1 VDKLKGV
8 SMKII
13 RFLNNFRLAGFS
25 IAYGLSGALIGGT
38 LNRIMIADLGLPAS
52 LVAFFFA
59 IPLLV
64 SPVRVWL
71 GYRSDGF
78 PIFGRRREPYIVLGA
93 LVIGLGVV
101 AAANVAAVTTQVT
114 VALVLSGILSFLL
127 YGIGRNLAHNT
138 YQALITDRYDKT
150 QRTRAVTFYE
160 VATLLGAV
168 MGAGF
173 IGKALETYEPG
184 RLISVATG
192 VAIAVF
198 VLVLFAAINQEPRN
212 IVTENAT
219 EKARQVPFRK
229 VLKDVVF
236 SDRQVRILFTLV
248 IFTFVGT
255 LAQDALLE
263 PYGGLV
269 LGMSVGDTTRL
280 TMFWGVGVLVSMLL
294 SGLFL
299 IKLLGFMRLMRTG
312 IILSIAVF
320 IGLIFV
326 GMGGNA
332 GAFKS
337 LVFAMG
343 IGTGLAGAGMLSSVI
358 SFATPIRA
366 GMLLGVFGVANM
378 VGHAFGN
385 LMGGVIVDVMR
396 FTTGSALVAYS
407 TLFGMEAVILVVA
420 LYLTTRLDLNASQ
433 ASVEERELV
442 SAAASAD

>member
-1 VDKLKGV
+1 
-8 SMKII
+8 MKIF
-13 RFLNNFRLAGFS
+13 RFLNNLRLAGFS

-38 LNRIMIADLGLPAS
+38 LNRIMIVDLGLPAS

-93 LVIGLGVV
+93 LIIGLGII
-101 AAANVAAVTTQVT
+101 AAANMTANATQVS
-114 VALVLSGILSFLL
+114 VLLVLSGILSFLL
-127 YGIGRNLAHNT
+127 YGLGRNLAHNT
-138 YQALITDRYDKT
+138 YQALITDRFDKA

-173 IGKALETYEPG
+173 IGKALEVYEPS
-184 RLISVATG
+184 RFSVAMG
-192 VAIAVF
+192 VAIAIF
-198 VLVLFAAINQEPRN
+198 VLAVFAAINQEPRN
-212 IVTENAT
+212 PVTVNAT
-219 EKARQVPFRK
+219 ERARQVPFQK

-236 SDRQVRILFTLV
+236 ADRQVRILFVLV
-248 IFTFVGT
+248 IFTFIGT

-280 TMFWGVGVLVSMLL
+280 TMYWGLGVMLSMLL
-294 SGLFL
+294 SGFFL
-299 IKLLGFMRLMRTG
+299 LKWLGFMKLMRTG

-320 IGLIFV
+320 IGLIVV
-326 GMGGNA
+326 GMMGNA
-332 GAFKS
+332 DAFKG
-337 LVFAMG
+337 LVFVMG
-343 IGTGLAGAGMLSSVI
+343 LGTGMAGAGMLSGVV
-358 SFATPIRA
+358 SFTTPIRA

-385 LMGGVIVDVMR
+385 LMGGIIVDLMR
-396 FTTGSALVAYS
+396 LATGSALIAYS
-407 TLFGMEAVILVVA
+407 TLFGAEAVILVVA
-420 LYLTTRLDLNASQ
+420 LILSTKLDMNASQ
-433 ASVEERELV
+433 AVVEEREMV
-442 SAAASAD
+442 SVTAVAD

>member
-1 VDKLKGV
+1 
-8 SMKII
+8 MKVI

-78 PIFGRRREPYIVLGA
+78 PLFGRRREPYIVLGA
-93 LVIGLGVV
+93 LIIGLGIV
-101 AAANVAAVTTQVT
+101 AAAKTTASTTQVT
-114 VALVLSGILSFLL
+114 AMLFLSGILSFLL
-127 YGIGRNLAHNT
+127 YGLGRNLAHNT
-138 YQALITDRYDKT
+138 YQALITDRYDKQ

-168 MGAGF
+168 MGSGF
-173 IGKALETYEPG
+173 IGKALETYEPSK
-184 RLISVATG
+184 LVSVAMG
-192 VAIAVF
+192 VAVAVF
-198 VLVLFAAINQEPRN
+198 VLALFAAINQEPRD
-212 IVTENAT
+212 VAAQNAT
-219 EKARQVPFRK
+219 ERARQIPFQK
-229 VLKDVVF
+229 VLREAIF
-236 SDRQVRILFTLV
+236 ADRQARILFTIV

-280 TMFWGVGVLVSMLL
+280 TMYWGLGVLASMLL

-299 IKLLGFMRLMRTG
+299 IKWLGFMKLMRSG
-312 IILSIAVF
+312 IVLSIAVF
-320 IGLIFV
+320 LGMVIV
-326 GMGGNA
+326 GMSGNA
-332 GAFKS
+332 VTFRS
-337 LVFAMG
+337 LVFVMG
-343 IGTGLAGAGMLSSVI
+343 LGTGLAGAGMLSSII
-358 SFATPIRA
+358 SFATPVRA

-378 VGHAFGN
+378 VGHALGN
-385 LMGGVIVDVMR
+385 LMGGTIVDVMR
-396 FTTGSALVAYS
+396 LATGSPLVAYS
-407 TLFGMEAVILVVA
+407 TLFGMEAVMLGVA
-420 LYLTTRLDLNASQ
+420 LYLSTRLDINASQ
-433 ASVEERELV
+433 ASLEERELV
-442 SAAASAD
+442 GVATVSD

>member
-1 VDKLKGV
+1 
-8 SMKII
+8 MKVI

-78 PIFGRRREPYIVLGA
+78 PLFGRRREPYIVLGA
-93 LVIGLGVV
+93 LIIGLGIV
-101 AAANVAAVTTQVT
+101 AAAKTTASTTQVT
-114 VALVLSGILSFLL
+114 AMLFLSGILSFLL
-127 YGIGRNLAHNT
+127 YGLGRNLAHNT
-138 YQALITDRYDKT
+138 YQALITDRYDRQ

-173 IGKALETYEPG
+173 IGKALETYEPSK
-184 RLISVATG
+184 LVSVAMG
-192 VAIAVF
+192 VAVAVF
-198 VLVLFAAINQEPRN
+198 VLALFAAINQEPRD
-212 IVTENAT
+212 VAAQNAT
-219 EKARQVPFRK
+219 ERARQIPFQK
-229 VLKDVVF
+229 VLREAIF
-236 SDRQVRILFTLV
+236 ADRQARILFTIV

-280 TMFWGVGVLVSMLL
+280 TMYWGLGVLASMLL

-299 IKLLGFMRLMRTG
+299 IKWLGFMKLMRSG
-312 IILSIAVF
+312 IVLSIAVF
-320 IGLIFV
+320 LGLVIV
-326 GMGGNA
+326 GMSGNA
-332 GAFKS
+332 VTFRS
-337 LVFAMG
+337 LVFVMG
-343 IGTGLAGAGMLSSVI
+343 LGTGLAGAGMLSSII
-358 SFATPIRA
+358 SFATPVRA

-378 VGHAFGN
+378 VGHALGN
-385 LMGGVIVDVMR
+385 LMGGTIVDVMR
-396 FTTGSALVAYS
+396 LATGSPLVAYS
-407 TLFGMEAVILVVA
+407 TLFSMEAVMLGVA
-420 LYLTTRLDLNASQ
+420 LYLSTRLDINASQ
-433 ASVEERELV
+433 ASLEERELV
-442 SAAASAD
+442 GVATVSD

>member
-1 VDKLKGV
+1 
-8 SMKII
+8 MKII
-13 RFLNNFRLAGFS
+13 RILNNFRLAGFS

-38 LNRIMIADLGLPAS
+38 LNRILIADLGLPAS

-93 LVIGLGVV
+93 LIIGLGIV
-101 AAANVAAVTTQVT
+101 AAANVTARTIQVT
-114 VALVLSGILSFLL
+114 ASLVLSGILSFLL
-127 YGIGRNLAHNT
+127 YGMGRNLAHNT
-138 YQALITDRYDKT
+138 YQALITDRHDKEG
-150 QRTRAVTFYE
+150 RTRAITFYE

-184 RLISVATG
+184 RLVSVAMG

-198 VLVLFAAINQEPRN
+198 VLAVFAAINQEPRDT
-212 IVTENAT
+212 VTENAT
-219 EKARQVPFRK
+219 ERARQIPFQK
-229 VLKDVVF
+229 VLKEVVF
-236 SDRQVRILFTLV
+236 ADKQVRILFTLV

-280 TMFWGVGVLVSMLL
+280 TMYWGLGVLASMLL
-294 SGLFL
+294 SGVFL
-299 IKLLGFMRLMRTG
+299 IKWLGFMRLMRTG
-312 IILSIAVF
+312 IVMSIAVF

-326 GMGGNA
+326 GMSGNA
-332 GAFKS
+332 GMFKS
-337 LVFAMG
+337 LVFVMG
-343 IGTGLAGAGMLSSVI
+343 LGTGLAGAGMLSGII
-358 SFATPIRA
+358 SFATSIRA

-385 LMGGVIVDVMR
+385 LMGGTIVDVMR
-396 FTTGSALVAYS
+396 FATGNALVAYS
-407 TLFGMEAVILVVA
+407 TLFGMEAVILIVA
-420 LYLTTRLDLNASQ
+420 LYLSTKLDINATQ
-433 ASVEERELV
+433 ASMEERKLV
-442 SAAASAD
+442 SVAAVAAD

>member
-1 VDKLKGV
+1 
-8 SMKII
+8 MKVI

-78 PIFGRRREPYIVLGA
+78 PLFGRRREPYIVLGA
-93 LVIGLGVV
+93 LIIGLGIV
-101 AAANVAAVTTQVT
+101 AAAKTTASTTQVT
-114 VALVLSGILSFLL
+114 AMLFLSGILSFLL
-127 YGIGRNLAHNT
+127 YGLGRNLAHNT
-138 YQALITDRYDKT
+138 YQALITDRYDRQ

-173 IGKALETYEPG
+173 IGKALETYEPSK
-184 RLISVATG
+184 LVSVAMG
-192 VAIAVF
+192 VAVAVF
-198 VLVLFAAINQEPRN
+198 VLALFAAINQEPRD
-212 IVTENAT
+212 VAAENAT
-219 EKARQVPFRK
+219 ERARQIPFQK
-229 VLKDVVF
+229 VLREAILADK
-236 SDRQVRILFTLV
+236 QVRILVTLV

-280 TMFWGVGVLVSMLL
+280 TMYWGLGVLASMLL

-299 IKLLGFMRLMRTG
+299 IKWLGFMKLMRTG
-312 IILSIAVF
+312 ISISIAVF
-320 IGLIFV
+320 VGLVVV
-326 GMGGNA
+326 GMSGNA

-337 LVFAMG
+337 LVFVMG
-343 IGTGLAGAGMLSSVI
+343 LGTGLAGAGMLSSII

-378 VGHAFGN
+378 VGHAAGN
-385 LMGGVIVDVMR
+385 LLGGAIVDLMR
-396 FTTGSALVAYS
+396 LATGSALIAYS
-407 TLFGMEAVILVVA
+407 TLFGMEAIMLGIA
-420 LYLTTRLDLNASQ
+420 LYLSARLDLHATQVSL
-433 ASVEERELV
+433 EEREFV
-442 SAAASAD
+442 SVAAVSD

>member
-1 VDKLKGV
+1 
-8 SMKII
+8 MKIV

-59 IPLLV
+59 LPLLV

-93 LVIGLGVV
+93 LIIGLGIV
-101 AAANVAAVTTQVT
+101 AAANVTAKATQVT

-127 YGIGRNLAHNT
+127 YGLGRNLAHNT

-173 IGKALETYEPG
+173 IGRALEVYEPG
-184 RLISVATG
+184 RLVSVAMG
-192 VAIAVF
+192 VAVAVF
-198 VLVLFAAINQEPRN
+198 VLALFAAINQEPRTS
-212 IVTENAT
+212 VTENAT
-219 EKARQVPFRK
+219 EKARQVSFQK
-229 VLKDVVF
+229 VLKEVVF
-236 SDRQVRILFTLV
+236 ADRQVRILFTLV

-280 TMFWGVGVLVSMLL
+280 TMFWGLGVLVSMLL
-294 SGLFL
+294 SGIFL
-299 IKLLGFMRLMRTG
+299 IKLLGFMKLMRTG

-326 GMGGNA
+326 GMSGNA
-332 GAFKS
+332 SAFRS
-337 LVFAMG
+337 LVFVMG
-343 IGTGLAGAGMLSSVI
+343 IGTGLAGAGMLSSII

-385 LMGGVIVDVMR
+385 LMGGTIVDVMR
-396 FTTGSALVAYS
+396 FATGSALVAYS
-407 TLFGMEAVILVVA
+407 TLFGMEAVMLFVA
-420 LYLTTRLDLNASQ
+420 LYLSTRLDINATQ
-433 ASVEERELV
+433 AVVEERELV

>member
-1 VDKLKGV
+1 
-8 SMKII
+8 MQKII

-38 LNRIMIADLGLPAS
+38 LNRVMIADLGLPAS

-93 LVIGLGVV
+93 LIIGLGII
-101 AAANVAAVTTQVT
+101 AASNVAANATQVS
-114 VALVLSGILSFLL
+114 VMLVLSGILSFLL
-127 YGIGRNLAHNT
+127 YGLGRNLAHNT
-138 YQALITDRYDKT
+138 YQALITDRYDK
-150 QRTRAVTFYE
+150 QARTRAVTFYE

-173 IGKALETYEPG
+173 IGRALETFEPG
-184 RLISVATG
+184 RLTG
-192 VAIAVF
+192 VAMGVAVTVF
-198 VLVLFAAINQEPRN
+198 VLAVFAAINQEPRD
-212 IVTENAT
+212 VTAKNAT
-219 EKARQVPFRK
+219 ERARQIPFQK
-229 VLKDVVF
+229 VLREVILADK
-236 SDRQVRILFTLV
+236 QVRILFTLV
-248 IFTFVGT
+248 IFTFIGT

-280 TMFWGVGVLVSMLL
+280 TMYWGLGVLASMLL
-294 SGLFL
+294 SGIFL
-299 IKLLGFMRLMRTG
+299 IKWLGFMKLMRAG
-312 IILSIAVF
+312 ILMSIAVF
-320 IGLIFV
+320 TGLIFV
-326 GMGGNA
+326 GMNGNA

-337 LVFAMG
+337 LVFVMG
-343 IGTGLAGAGMLSSVI
+343 LGTGLAGAGMLSGII

-378 VGHAFGN
+378 VGHAVGN
-385 LMGGVIVDVMR
+385 LMGGAIVDGMR
-396 FTTGSALVAYS
+396 YVTGSALVAYS
-407 TLFGMEAVILVVA
+407 TLFGMEAVLLIVA
-420 LYLTTRLDLNASQ
+420 LYLSTRLDVNATQ
-433 ASVEERELV
+433 ASVEEQELV
-442 SAAASAD
+442 GAAASAD

>member
-1 VDKLKGV
+1 
-8 SMKII
+8 MKKIVWS
-13 RFLNNFRLAGFS
+13 LNNFRLAGFS

-93 LVIGLGVV
+93 LIIGLGIV
-101 AAANVAAVTTQVT
+101 AAANVTSTTTQVS
-114 VALVLSGILSFLL
+114 VSLVLSGILSFLL
-127 YGIGRNLAHNT
+127 YGLGRNLAHNT
-138 YQALITDRYDKT
+138 YQALITDRYDKQ

-173 IGKALETYEPG
+173 IGRALETYEPG
-184 RLISVATG
+184 RLVSVATG
-192 VAIAVF
+192 VAIAIFTLAV
-198 VLVLFAAINQEPRN
+198 FAAINQEPRN
-212 IVTENAT
+212 PVTENAA
-219 EKARQVPFRK
+219 ERARQISFRK

-236 SDRQVRILFTLV
+236 SDKQVRILFTLV

-280 TMFWGVGVLVSMLL
+280 TMFWGLGVLVSMLL

-299 IKLLGFMRLMRTG
+299 IKWLGFMKLMRTG
-312 IILSIAVF
+312 IVLSIAVF

-326 GMGGNA
+326 GMMGNA
-332 GAFKS
+332 GVFKS
-337 LVFAMG
+337 LVFVMG

-385 LMGGVIVDVMR
+385 LMGGAIVDVMR
-396 FTTGSALVAYS
+396 LATGSALAAYS
-407 TLFGMEAVILVVA
+407 TLFGMEAIILVVA

-442 SAAASAD
+442 GMAASAD

>member
-1 VDKLKGV
+1 
-8 SMKII
+8 MKKIV

-38 LNRIMIADLGLPAS
+38 LNRVLIADLGLPAS

-59 IPLLV
+59 LPLLV

-93 LVIGLGVV
+93 LIIGLGIV
-101 AAANVAAVTTQVT
+101 AAANVTALTTKVT
-114 VALVLSGILSFLL
+114 VSLVLSGILSFLL
-127 YGIGRNLAHNT
+127 YGLGRNLAHNT

-160 VATLLGAV
+160 VATLLGSV

-173 IGKALETYEPG
+173 IGSALETYEPN
-184 RLISVATG
+184 RLVSVATG
-192 VAIAVF
+192 VAIVIF
-198 VLVLFAAINQEPRN
+198 VLAVFAAINQEPRDS
-212 IVTENAT
+212 VSENAT
-219 EKARQVPFRK
+219 KRARQTSFKK
-229 VLKDVVF
+229 VFKEVVLA
-236 SDRQVRILFTLV
+236 DRQVRILFTLV

-280 TMFWGVGVLVSMLL
+280 TMYWGLGVLLSMLA

-299 IKLLGFMRLMRTG
+299 IKWLGFMKLMRTG
-312 IILSIAVF
+312 IIMSIAVF
-320 IGLIFV
+320 LGLIFV

-332 GAFKS
+332 GAFKG
-337 LVFAMG
+337 LVFVMG

-385 LMGGVIVDVMR
+385 LMGGTIVDVMR
-396 FTTGSALVAYS
+396 FATGSALVAYS
-407 TLFGMEAVILVVA
+407 TLFGTEAVILLVA
-420 LYLTTRLDLNASQ
+420 LYLTTRLDMTTSQ
-433 ASVEERELV
+433 ASIEERELV
-442 SAAASAD
+442 SMGASAD

>member
-1 VDKLKGV
+1 
-8 SMKII
+8 MKIV

-25 IAYGLSGALIGGT
+25 IAYGVSGALIGGT

-93 LVIGLGVV
+93 LIIGLGIV
-101 AAANVAAVTTQVT
+101 AAANVTSVTTQVS
-114 VALVLSGILSFLL
+114 VSLVLSGILSFLL
-127 YGIGRNLAHNT
+127 YGLGRNLAHNT
-138 YQALITDRYDKT
+138 YQALITDRYDKEG
-150 QRTRAVTFYE
+150 RTRAVTFYE

-173 IGKALETYEPG
+173 IGKALEVYEPS
-184 RLISVATG
+184 RLVSVATG
-192 VAIAVF
+192 VAIAIF
-198 VLVLFAAINQEPRN
+198 VLAVFAAINQEPRN
-212 IVTENAT
+212 PVTANAT
-219 EKARQVPFRK
+219 ERARQVSFQK
-229 VLKDVVF
+229 VLRDVVLA
-236 SDRQVRILFTLV
+236 DKQVRILFILV
-248 IFTFVGT
+248 IFTFIGT

-280 TMFWGVGVLVSMLL
+280 TMYWGLGVMFSMLL
-294 SGLFL
+294 SGFFL
-299 IKLLGFMRLMRTG
+299 LKWLGFLRLMRTG

-326 GMGGNA
+326 GMMGNA
-332 GAFKS
+332 GAFKG
-337 LVFAMG
+337 LVFVMG
-343 IGTGLAGAGMLSSVI
+343 LGTGLAGAGMLSGII
-358 SFATPIRA
+358 SFATSIRA
-366 GMLLGVFGVANM
+366 GMLLGVFGMANM

-385 LMGGVIVDVMR
+385 LMGGTIVDVMR
-396 FTTGSALVAYS
+396 LATGSALVAYS
-407 TLFGMEAVILVVA
+407 TLFGMEAIMLLVA
-420 LYLTTRLDLNASQ
+420 LYLSTRLDMNVSQ
-433 ASVEERELV
+433 ASMEERELV
-442 SAAASAD
+442 SVAAVAD

>member
-1 VDKLKGV
+1 
-8 SMKII
+8 MKIV

-38 LNRIMIADLGLPAS
+38 LNRVMIADLGLPAS

-78 PIFGRRREPYIVLGA
+78 PIFGRRREPYIVTGA
-93 LVIGLGVV
+93 LIIGLGIV

-114 VALVLSGILSFLL
+114 VALVFSGILSFLL
-127 YGIGRNLAHNT
+127 YGLGRNLAHNT

-173 IGKALETYEPG
+173 IGRALETYEPG
-184 RLISVATG
+184 RLVSVGTG
-192 VAIAVF
+192 VAVAVF
-198 VLVLFAAINQEPRN
+198 VLALFAAIKQEPKDL
-212 IVTENAT
+212 VTANAT
-219 EKARQVPFRK
+219 ERARQVPFQK
-229 VLKDVVF
+229 VFKEVVLA
-236 SDRQVRILFTLV
+236 DRQVRILFTLV
-248 IFTFVGT
+248 IFTFIGT

-280 TMFWGVGVLVSMLL
+280 TMFWGLGVLVSMLL

-320 IGLIFV
+320 IGLIVV
-326 GMGGNA
+326 GAMGNA
-332 GAFKS
+332 GAFRS
-337 LVFAMG
+337 LVFVMG

-358 SFATPIRA
+358 LFATPIRA

-385 LMGGVIVDVMR
+385 LMGGAIVDVMR
-396 FTTGSALVAYS
+396 FATGSALVAYS
-407 TLFGMEAVILVVA
+407 TLFGMEAVILIVA
-420 LYLTTRLDLNASQ
+420 LYLTTRLDVNASQ
-433 ASVEERELV
+433 ASVEERDLV

>member
-1 VDKLKGV
+1 
-8 SMKII
+8 MKII

-38 LNRIMIADLGLPAS
+38 LNRIMIADLGIPAS
-52 LVAFFFA
+52 LVALFFA

-78 PIFGRRREPYIVLGA
+78 PLFGRRREPYIVIGA
-93 LVIGLGVV
+93 LIIGLGII
-101 AAANVAAVTTQVT
+101 AAARTTANATQVS
-114 VALVLSGILSFLL
+114 ALLILSGILSFLL

-138 YQALITDRYDKT
+138 YQALITDRYDKQ

-173 IGKALETYEPG
+173 IGKALETYEPSK
-184 RLISVATG
+184 LVSVATG
-192 VAIAVF
+192 VAVAVF
-198 VLVLFAAINQEPRN
+198 VLALFAAINQEPRD
-212 IVTENAT
+212 VTAQNAA
-219 EKARQVPFRK
+219 ERARQVPFQK
-229 VLKDVVF
+229 VLREAIFADK
-236 SDRQVRILFTLV
+236 QVRILFTLV
-248 IFTFVGT
+248 IFTFIGT

-280 TMFWGVGVLVSMLL
+280 TMFWGLGVLASMLL

-299 IKLLGFMRLMRTG
+299 IKWLGYMKLMRTG
-312 IILSIAVF
+312 ISLSIAVF
-320 IGLIFV
+320 IGLVVV
-326 GMGGNA
+326 GMSGNA
-332 GAFKS
+332 GIFKS
-337 LVFAMG
+337 LVFVMG
-343 IGTGLAGAGMLSSVI
+343 LGTGLAGAGMLSSII

-378 VGHAFGN
+378 VGHAVGN
-385 LMGGVIVDVMR
+385 LMGGTIVDVMR
-396 FTTGSALVAYS
+396 LATGSALVAYS
-407 TLFGMEAVILVVA
+407 TLFGMEALMLVVA
-420 LYLTTRLDLNASQ
+420 LVLSTKLDANASQ
-433 ASVEERELV
+433 ASVEEHEL
-442 SAAASAD
+442 ASAMATTD